1 LIRARLIMM
10 QEDGEWEEPEGPA
23 QLDDLLS
30 QDLLTTDRSVT
41 MDDEETEQ
49 LLRIP
54 MPELEPLLEDREIA
68 CWVDDPVPMHIAF

>member
-23 QLDDLLS
+23 QLDDS
-30 QDLLTTDRSVT
+30 TLTGFADTDRSVT

-68 CWVDDPVPMHIAF
+68 CWLMIQFLCT